1 MGKMKEQFMLLR
13 EQDTRHD
20 DDAYHYDQW
29 RSRERENAEKEYSI
43 FVVESLTEMF
53 KKMGGSYEK

>member
-13 EQDTRHD
+13 ERDTRHD
-20 DDAYHYDQW
+20 DDAYHYDKWKQE
-29 RSRERENAEKEYSI
+29 ERMRVEQEYSSY
-43 FVVESLTEMF
+43 VVSSLTEMF

>member
-1 MGKMKEQFMLLR
+1 
-13 EQDTRHD
+13 HD

-29 RSRERENAEKEYSI
+29 RLQEQMKAEQEYGKY
-43 FVVESLTEMF
+43 VVSSLTDMF

>member
-1 MGKMKEQFMLLR
+1 MGKMKDQWMLLR

-29 RSRERENAEKEYSI
+29 RLQEHMKAEQEYGKY
-43 FVVESLTEMF
+43 VVSSLTDMF